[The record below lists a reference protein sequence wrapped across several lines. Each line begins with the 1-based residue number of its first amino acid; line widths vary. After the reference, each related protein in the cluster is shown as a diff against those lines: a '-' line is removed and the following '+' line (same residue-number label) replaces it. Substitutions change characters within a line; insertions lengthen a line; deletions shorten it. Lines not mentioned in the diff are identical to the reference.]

1 MALIE
6 INKNPSRRECRQ
18 FAGLWV
24 PGFLLLVGVLVWYRS
39 GSLKAVMVLA
49 TTGLL
54 IAGLGLLSA
63 SFGRVL
69 YLGWMYAAYPV
80 GLTVSFLVMAIVYFV
95 ILTPVGLGMRLLG
108 RRPLALGF
116 DRVTNTYWTPRLP
129 STKIETYFRQF

>member
-6 INKNPSRRECRQ
+6 INKNPSGPECRQ

-24 PGFLLLVGVLVWYRS
+24 PGFLLLVGALTWYRS
-39 GSLKAVMVLA
+39 GSLKAVIVLA
-49 TTGLL
+49 TAAIL
-54 IAGLGLLSA
+54 IAALGLLSA
-63 SFGRVL
+63 SFGRAL

-108 RRPLALGF
+108 RRPLALRY
-116 DRVTNTYWTPRLP
+116 DRGANTYWTPRSP

>member
-39 GSLKAVMVLA
+39 GS
-49 TTGLL
+49 
-54 IAGLGLLSA
+54 LGLLSA